1 MKRIILFSIALLQC
15 VALFSQSAQIPSR
28 FNSISELNKFLSHS
42 PTFKCEDTNVEL
54 CLTYKNGSYKAY
66 VDGKYYGI
74 YEVDL
79 NPQYSSMALIGMPG
93 LPSGWGPAPMFLRLK
108 GNNTTLELIA
118 IKGEESMSYN
128 SRGYLQSG
136 RTGRTNYNSLSLSS
150 GGISFQPMD
159 RDPGPEVF
167 RFKGFES
174 QSTVSSST
182 NSVEDN
188 KVYDSVEQEPRFP
201 GGQTALLKYVADHL
215 EYPAIARENG
225 IQGRVIV
232 GFVVKKDGSIGTVRI
247 VRGKDPELDKEAVRV
262 IKTLPRF
269 TPGKMNGHPVNV
281 WYTLPITFKLSDKS
295 TTSEQ

>member
-1 MKRIILFSIALLQC
+1 
-15 VALFSQSAQIPSR
+15 
-28 FNSISELNKFLSHS
+28 
-42 PTFKCEDTNVEL
+42 
-54 CLTYKNGSYKAY
+54 
-66 VDGKYYGI
+66 
-74 YEVDL
+74 
-79 NPQYSSMALIGMPG
+79 MALIGMPG